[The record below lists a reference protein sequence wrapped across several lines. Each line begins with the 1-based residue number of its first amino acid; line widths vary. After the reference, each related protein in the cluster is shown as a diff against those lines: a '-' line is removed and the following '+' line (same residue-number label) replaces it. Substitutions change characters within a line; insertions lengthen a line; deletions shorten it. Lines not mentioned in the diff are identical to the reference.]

1 MTSNKKEISILLG
14 SGFSIPAKVKCVG
27 EINYILTTI
36 KPEDIFWGMDRYVL
50 LLEGQQ
56 DHNAWMHKYD
66 KLFFVEFI
74 DFYCSLIGGK
84 DNFNYEIFYDAYYS
98 FQRENNNKDFN
109 GFCDNFRKKYKQNGA
124 ADDNANLF
132 LRFNECF
139 NQILRYILGR
149 GKFYENNVHDLDYNN
164 YEFFIQY
171 LVDLVNEG
179 FMVSIHTLN
188 HDLLFDHIGKVTD
201 IQSHFCDGYSEL
213 GTKYF
218 GDYDNRGDVGV
229 TYKVRLKSFQNL
241 FNKPIRFYKL
251 HGSIDTYSFSLAYP
265 VTDRTR
271 IKAEYGVEDFYKEV
285 YNEKTG
291 YFEYKKGL
299 RSIFPDFLSGT
310 TEKLR
315 NYADEYYEILFNH
328 FKNNLL
334 NSEKLIIIGYG
345 GGDKGINEIIMG
357 CFISQGKIPK
367 VIDPD
372 GSTKKFYQENKCNII
387 PKGISQ
393 VTPQEFKLI

>member
-1 MTSNKKEISILLG
+1 MNKTISILIG
-14 SGFSIPAKVKCVG
+14 SGFSYPANIPSVSK
-27 EINYILTTI
+27 INTTLTTI
-36 KPEDIFWGMDRYVL
+36 APEDIFWGMDRYVF

-56 DHNAWMHKYD
+56 DDNAWMHKYD

-84 DNFNYEIFYDAYYS
+84 DKFNYEIFYDAYYS

-109 GFCDNFRKKYKQNGA
+109 DFCNNFRKKYKQNGA

-139 NQILRYILGR
+139 NQILRYLLGR

-164 YEFFIQY
+164 YDNFIKY

-201 IQSHFCDGYSEL
+201 IQSYFCDGYSEL

-265 VTDRTR
+265 DTDRTR
-271 IKAEYGVEDFYKEV
+271 VKAEYGVEDFYKEV
-285 YNEKTG
+285 YNEKSG
-291 YFEYKKGL
+291 CFEYKKGL
-299 RSIFPDFLSGT
+299 KSIFPDFLSGT

-315 NYADEYYEILFNH
+315 NYSDEYYDIIFNH
-328 FKNNLL
+328 FKKNLK
-334 NSEKLIIIGYG
+334 NSDKLLIIGYG
-345 GGDKGINEIIMG
+345 FKDKGINEILK
-357 CFISQGKIPK
+357 SYLDKNGKPPV
-367 VIDPD
+367 VIDPNIPNEL
-372 GSTKKFYQENKCNII
+372 FYQKYKFNHIQKSISSLSHNEW
-387 PKGISQ
+387 KG
-393 VTPQEFKLI
+393 L